1 MAICSTSLHALVQ
14 LSVSDRNHLAQYR
27 CIQPLPTIFGPDL
40 LCSPCQVVVTGDF
53 FQLPPVNKG
62 SAAVKFAFEADMWSQ
77 TIKKTFNLTKV
88 FRQRDPEFVD
98 MLNEMRFGRLSDRS
112 IAKFKSLSREIIYED
127 GLGATE
133 LSVLRL
139 LVISPLCFARMLNTC
154 IASQDARM
162 WSDRTP

>member
-1 MAICSTSLHALVQ
+1 M
-14 LSVSDRNHLAQYR
+14 
-27 CIQPLPTIFGPDL
+27 
-40 LCSPCQVVVTGDF
+40 VVTGDF
-53 FQLPPVNKG
+53 FQLPPVTKG
-62 SAAVKFAFEADMWSQ
+62 SAAVKFAFEAEMWPQ

-98 MLNEMRFGRLSDRS
+98 MLNEMRFGRLSDKS

-139 LVISPLCFARMLNTC
+139 LAMSPFCYSRVLNIR
-154 IASQDARM
+154 IAFQGARM